1 MCPVVVVEVGP
12 HGRPTMSAK
21 SAVVTSLVNL
31 PTRVEVLG
39 AASHTGSVTDGTVQL
54 FARS

>member
-1 MCPVVVVEVGP
+1 
-12 HGRPTMSAK
+12 MSAK
-21 SAVVTSLVNL
+21 SPVVTSLVNL